1 MSYRFEIDPAV
12 TVSSRRRCENQ
23 WNARPASAKSP
34 CDVLLSAPVEQA
46 PHRKPV
52 KIDYYVKV
60 NIILRSRRG
69 GFLVDGYY
77 SITELTREFGVST
90 RTLRFYEDEG
100 LIQPERKGRT
110 RLFRPADRRLIAE
123 ILRGRRIG
131 FTIAEIR
138 EIIQVYKEPP
148 GEIGQLKLLMKRVDE
163 KRDELR
169 QKRKDIDDTLNEL
182 DNVEEA
188 CLGRLAEIGV
198 GT

>member
-1 MSYRFEIDPAV
+1 MV
-12 TVSSRRRCENQ
+12 GRRRVLPGVTDIGLWPPC
-23 WNARPASAKSP
+23 ARRTEREA
-34 CDVLLSAPVEQA
+34 
-46 PHRKPV
+46 V
-52 KIDYYVKV
+52 KK
-60 NIILRSRRG
+60 
-69 GFLVDGYY
+69 YY

-100 LIQPERKGRT
+100 LIQPERRGRT
-110 RLFRPADRRLIAE
+110 RLFRPADRALIQE

-148 GEIGQLKLLMKRVDE
+148 GEIGQLKLLMSRVDE

-169 QKRKDIDDTLNEL
+169 QKRKDIDDTLAEL
-182 DNVEEA
+182 NNVEEA
-188 CLGRLAEIGV
+188 CLTRLAEIGV